1 MTSTSSEYSTMP
13 SSGSSRLE
21 ALEQVLERDRRR
33 KLLLIVPVAGVIGAA
48 VALQASWALAIAA
61 TGLIGAQALRRTR

>member
-1 MTSTSSEYSTMP
+1 MTSTSSECSTAS

-21 ALEQVLERDRRR
+21 LLEQVLERDRRR

-48 VALQASWALAIAA
+48 VALQASWVLAIAA
-61 TGLIGAQALRRTR
+61 SGLIGAQALRRNR